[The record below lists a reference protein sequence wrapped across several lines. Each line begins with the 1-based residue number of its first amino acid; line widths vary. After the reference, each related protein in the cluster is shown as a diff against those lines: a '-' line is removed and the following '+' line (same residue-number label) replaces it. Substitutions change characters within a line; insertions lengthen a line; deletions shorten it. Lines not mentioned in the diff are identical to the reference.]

1 MAFLFFESVVVAIV
15 VDVMVNYSRHILS
28 QPFFLS
34 WIKLVVIN
42 DSSLSYVI
50 SLWVVYV
57 QLIDEEQVILRN
69 LTVLHMLND
78 FHLTVEVI

>member
-1 MAFLFFESVVVAIV
+1 VAFLFFESVVVAIV